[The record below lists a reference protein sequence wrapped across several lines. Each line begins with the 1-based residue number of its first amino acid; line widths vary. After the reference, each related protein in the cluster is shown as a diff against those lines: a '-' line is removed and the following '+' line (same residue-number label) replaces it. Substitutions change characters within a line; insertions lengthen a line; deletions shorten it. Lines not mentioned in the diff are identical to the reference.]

1 MRTILFSSVA
11 VIVLGSHLVLAQPSF
26 TTKPAAVPPS
36 PANMSCDD
44 LITNAELKLQTVID
58 ADKKAAALP
67 HMNAAKAAIEKN
79 DPATCKAEVQ
89 KALQAAS

>member
-1 MRTILFSSVA
+1 MKPLFALIITIVA
-11 VIVLGSHLVLAQPSF
+11 FGNVSASAQPSF
-26 TTKPAAVPPS
+26 TTGPEETPPA

-44 LITNAELKLQTVID
+44 QITNAELKLQTVID

-67 HMNAAKAAIEKN
+67 HMNAAKAAIDKN
-79 DPATCKAEVQ
+79 DPDTCKVEVQ

>member
-1 MRTILFSSVA
+1 MINKLVLAAILGA
-11 VIVLGSHLVLAQPSF
+11 AGSIPALAQPSF
-26 TTKPAAVPPS
+26 TTKPADVPPP

-58 ADKKAAALP
+58 ADKKANALP
-67 HMNAAKAAIEKN
+67 HMNAAKAAIDKN

-89 KALQAAS
+89 KALQAVS